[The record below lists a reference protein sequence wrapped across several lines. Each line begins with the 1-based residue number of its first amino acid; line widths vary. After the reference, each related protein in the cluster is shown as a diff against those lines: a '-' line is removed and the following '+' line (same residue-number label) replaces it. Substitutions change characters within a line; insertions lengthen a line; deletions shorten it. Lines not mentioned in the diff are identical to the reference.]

1 MKRLVIWT
9 LLLTSAVACTSDI
22 TGNNPDGGGPGSDGD
37 LGPDAQPPPPGSVLK
52 RASKSS
58 TVAITGDDI
67 HVLMVNPEDDS
78 LSIFDVTSETR
89 IAKIAT
95 GDEPSSVVIHPDDK
109 TAFVANRGAA
119 TVVKVTGI
127 DGDSPALAG
136 TTNVGSEPVGLALSP
151 SGARLFVAEFAEGRV
166 SVIDTATMTITGTI
180 DAPLHPRALAVTND
194 GDIDDSDELL
204 IVPEYF
210 GEPIANAETSDVSRT
225 GRVRIYSLA
234 DLSARTP
241 ITFAPRDSGFVPD
254 GSAAGTATVMTS
266 PNQLGGVVV
275 QKGKIYVT
283 SVSVSPAPPLKF
295 NANVQPVVY
304 VGDLASS
311 SEDVSPVGTTNMA
324 KEVKDEIAAPRFFLA
339 DIVDMVFVQG
349 DRNIGY
355 VLSRGADVMQRVVY
369 DGSLASPADQI
380 KLGSEFNGQIDLLI
394 PAPDGGGVCQTP
406 TGMVTAHA
414 AARAYVNC
422 WVSKNLAIVDFSTQS
437 MTRTILS
444 SDLLAADTNSN
455 LGRRFFF
462 TARGRWSRDAWSAC
476 ASCHPD
482 GLSDNVTWSFGTG
495 PRQTVSMDGSFSH
508 GSGPQLQRVFNWTGI
523 FDELHDFE
531 RNTRNVSGGLG
542 AITVAAAGGACV
554 RDGGSLATEVQDPPS
569 SALGGATNLAQPM
582 KELQDRAE
590 NCTKDW
596 DKIDA
601 FVRTIR
607 PARALRTLDAASVA
621 RGAALFGE
629 PSATASN
636 GGCVR
641 CHGGPGWTASRRY
654 WTPTSGN
661 NNQLST
667 VATFA
672 KPGKWPQSW
681 THHNGSFQIAPQVAA
696 ADTTGAVIQPAQAVC
711 TIRDVKTF
719 GIPGNSAATAALE
732 HKDSALT
739 DRAPGAGGF
748 NVPSLY
754 GLALSAPYLHHG
766 QAATLED
773 LFDDPKWQDHLRAAN
788 PNFLLDGGDPVA
800 KKKDLVNFL
809 LSIDASTPQQ
819 PIPAGWDGCPVTF
832 P

>member
-1 MKRLVIWT
+1 MKRLVKVT
-9 LLLTSAVACTSDI
+9 LFLSLSVACTSDI
-22 TGNNPDGGGPGSDGD
+22 TGNNPDGGG
-37 LGPDAQPPPPGSVLK
+37 GPDAGIGPDAEPPPPGAVLK
-52 RASKSS
+52 RSSKSS
-58 TVAITGDDI
+58 TVAITGDDV

-78 LSIFDVTSETR
+78 LSIFDVTTETR
-89 IAKIAT
+89 IAKLTT

-109 TAFVANRGAA
+109 TAFVANRAAA

-127 DGDSPALAG
+127 DGASPAIGG
-136 TTNVGSEPVGLALSP
+136 TTEVGSEPVGLALSP
-151 SGARLFVAEFAEGRV
+151 SGRRLFVAEFAEGRV

-180 DAPLHPRALAVTND
+180 DTPVNPRALAVTND
-194 GDIDDSDELL
+194 GDTDDADELL
-204 IVPEYF
+204 IAPEYF
-210 GEPIANAETSDVSRT
+210 GEPIAGAETADISRT

-234 DLSARTP
+234 DLSARPP

-254 GSAAGTATVMTS
+254 GSAPGTGTVMTS
-266 PNQLGGVVV
+266 PNQLGAVAV
-275 QKGKIYVT
+275 QNGKIYVT

-304 VGDLASS
+304 VGDLAAAG
-311 SEDVSPVGTTNMA
+311 EDLSPVGTTNMA
-324 KEVKDEIAAPRFFLA
+324 KEVKDELTTGPRFFLA
-339 DIVDMVFVQG
+339 DIVDMVFVLG
-349 DRNIGY
+349 DKNVGY

-369 DGSLASPADQI
+369 DAALTSPADQI
-380 KLGSEFNGQIDLLI
+380 KLGSSINNQIDLLI
-394 PAPDGGGVCQTP
+394 PATEGGGACQTP

-422 WVSKNLAIVDFSTQS
+422 WVSKSLGVVDFSTQS
-437 MTRTILS
+437 LTRNILS
-444 SDLLAADTNSN
+444 SDLLAADANSN

-462 TARGRWSRDAWSAC
+462 TARARWSKEAWSSC

-508 GSGPQLQRVFNWTGI
+508 GEGPQLQRVFNWTGI

-542 AITVAAAGGACV
+542 AITVAPAGGACAK
-554 RDGGSLATEVQDPPS
+554 DGGALANEVPDPPS

-582 KELQDRAE
+582 KELQDRPE
-590 NCTKDW
+590 NCTEDW

-607 PARALRTLDAASVA
+607 PARALRTLDAASVT

-641 CHGGPGWTASRRY
+641 CHGGPGWTASRRF
-654 WTPTSGN
+654 WTPSSSN
-661 NNQLST
+661 NTQLST
-667 VATFA
+667 VVTFTRPA
-672 KPGKWPQSW
+672 KWPQSW
-681 THHNGSFQIAPQVAA
+681 TQHNGSFQIAPQVAA
-696 ADTTGAVIQPAQAVC
+696 ADNTGAVIQPAQAVC
-711 TIRDVKTF
+711 TIRDVNTF
-719 GIPGNSAATAALE
+719 GIPGDVAATNALE

-766 QAATLED
+766 QAATLEV
-773 LFDDPKWQDHLRAAN
+773 LFSDPKWQDHLRAAN
-788 PNFLLDGGDPVA
+788 PNFLLDGGDIEA
-800 KKKDLVNFL
+800 KKRDLINFL
-809 LSIDASTPQQ
+809 LSIDAATPQQ
-819 PIPAGWDGCPVTF
+819 AIPAGWDGCPVAF